1 MAILI
6 ESESLSEYIIYHS
19 QSSFHLNKILPT
31 ISPPLLP
38 LHLFLYKKLLEIM
51 NPDSQIKLLKSN
63 IEKLE
68 KLVDDLIDNVD
79 SKKKKIE
86 FLKQQIILNI
96 EKIDQ
101 IVEEH
106 NADS

>member
-1 MAILI
+1 
-6 ESESLSEYIIYHS
+6 
-19 QSSFHLNKILPT
+19 
-31 ISPPLLP
+31 
-38 LHLFLYKKLLEIM
+38 M
-51 NPDSQIKLLKSN
+51 NPDSQIKILKSN

-101 IVEEH
+101 IIEEH

>member
-1 MAILI
+1 M
-6 ESESLSEYIIYHS
+6 Y
-19 QSSFHLNKILPT
+19 
-31 ISPPLLP
+31 
-38 LHLFLYKKLLEIM
+38 
-51 NPDSQIKLLKSN
+51 PDSQIKLLKSN

-86 FLKQQIILNI
+86 FLKQQIISNI

-101 IVEEH
+101 IIEEH

>member
-1 MAILI
+1 
-6 ESESLSEYIIYHS
+6 
-19 QSSFHLNKILPT
+19 
-31 ISPPLLP
+31 
-38 LHLFLYKKLLEIM
+38 M

-68 KLVDDLIDNVD
+68 KIVDDLIYNFD

-86 FLKQQIILNI
+86 FLKQQIISNI

-101 IVEEH
+101 IIEEH

>member
-1 MAILI
+1 
-6 ESESLSEYIIYHS
+6 
-19 QSSFHLNKILPT
+19 
-31 ISPPLLP
+31 
-38 LHLFLYKKLLEIM
+38 M

-86 FLKQQIILNI
+86 FLKEQIATNI

-101 IVEEH
+101 IIEEY

>member
-1 MAILI
+1 MD
-6 ESESLSEYIIYHS
+6 S
-19 QSSFHLNKILPT
+19 
-31 ISPPLLP
+31 
-38 LHLFLYKKLLEIM
+38 
-51 NPDSQIKLLKSN
+51 DSQIKLLKSN

-79 SKKKKIE
+79 SKKRKIE
-86 FLKQQIILNI
+86 FLKEQIVSNI

-101 IVEEH
+101 IIEEY

>member
-1 MAILI
+1 MDT
-6 ESESLSEYIIYHS
+6 SS
-19 QSSFHLNKILPT
+19 QL
-31 ISPPLLP
+31 
-38 LHLFLYKKLLEIM
+38 
-51 NPDSQIKLLKSN
+51 KLLKSN

-79 SKKKKIE
+79 SKKRKIE
-86 FLKQQIILNI
+86 FLKEQIVSNI

-101 IVEEH
+101 IIEEY

>member
-1 MAILI
+1 
-6 ESESLSEYIIYHS
+6 
-19 QSSFHLNKILPT
+19 
-31 ISPPLLP
+31 
-38 LHLFLYKKLLEIM
+38 M

-86 FLKQQIILNI
+86 FLAIAMALSHRI
-96 EKIDQ
+96 
-101 IVEEH
+101 
-106 NADS
+106 